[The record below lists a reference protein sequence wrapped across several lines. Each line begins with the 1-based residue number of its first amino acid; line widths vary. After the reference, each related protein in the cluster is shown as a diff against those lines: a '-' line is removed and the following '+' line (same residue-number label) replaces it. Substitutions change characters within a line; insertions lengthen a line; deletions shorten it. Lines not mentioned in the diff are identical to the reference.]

1 VASVTTTAGDR
12 ERLLRG
18 ATLVWAGARA
28 ALGVVALT
36 DPPRVSRP
44 WIGDDAD
51 GTGNRVFARAL
62 GGRDLALGAGAMY
75 AAARGEGVRPWVLG
89 SAAADLGDTV
99 VTLSYW
105 HRLPP
110 GRRAFIAT
118 LAAGSA
124 LTGLA
129 LALTDPGN
137 RDRPGTGPR
146 GRTTPAPAP

>member
-1 VASVTTTAGDR
+1 MTTTKRER
-12 ERLLRG
+12 ERLVRS

-36 DPPRVSRP
+36 EPARVSRP

-51 GTGNRVFARAL
+51 VTGNRVFARAL
-62 GGRDLALGAGAMY
+62 GGRDLALGAGALY
-75 AAARGEGVRPWVLG
+75 AAARGEGVRPWLLG

-105 HRLPP
+105 SRLPP

-118 LAAGSA
+118 LTAGST

-129 LALTDPGN
+129 LTLATP
-137 RDRPGTGPR
+137 RHPSRGPQ
-146 GRTTPAPAP
+146 TPATRSR